1 MYAPYASSLYVLDGV
16 VMMSDRIVIPAALR
30 RTIVSILHAAHQSID
45 RMKARASDSVFW
57 PGLIADITKIRL
69 ECSECNK
76 IAKSNPQTPPYP
88 PTEPE
93 FPFQQLAADYFQM
106 GGINYVVVVDR
117 YSHWPM
123 VFRAEHGAIG
133 LIKSLREVFT
143 TFGVAE
149 ELASDGAKEFTADIT
164 LKFLSDWGVRHRLSS
179 VAYPHSNCRAELGVK
194 QVKRILA
201 GNLNASGSLDVDS
214 FQRAM
219 LSYRNTK
226 DPVTKFSPALA
237 VFGRQVRDGLP
248 ILKGK
253 YNPHETW
260 KELLDHREKAMA
272 KRHVAMHEAWNEHT
286 KKLLPL
292 KMGDRVFVQN
302 QTGNHPRRWERTGII
317 VEVKDFDQYS
327 VRIDGTG
334 RHTLRNR
341 KFLRLF
347 KAINRDNTT
356 HQHTDVQTTDCVP
369 AQSPIPPEPSDTPV
383 VNNEQSQPHVDA
395 PNSSTHVPDHDQEG
409 NIMETPDD
417 PGACVS
423 PPKKV
428 NPSPPPPT
436 VHTPEDETHPNQTL
450 PPTTGQPSQRPQRI
464 KKPNPKYSSEEYDL
478 SCIITTTPLQFMSV
492 TKVSV

>member
-1 MYAPYASSLYVLDGV
+1 M
-16 VMMSDRIVIPAALR
+16 
-30 RTIVSILHAAHQSID
+30 
-45 RMKARASDSVFW
+45 
-57 PGLIADITKIRL
+57 
-69 ECSECNK
+69 
-76 IAKSNPQTPPYP
+76 
-88 PTEPE
+88 
-93 FPFQQLAADYFQM
+93 
-106 GGINYVVVVDR
+106 VVVDR

-123 VFRAEHGAIG
+123 VFRAEHGAKG
-133 LIKSLREVFT
+133 LIKALREVFT

-201 GNLNASGSLDVDS
+201 GNVNESGSLDVDS

-248 ILKGK
+248 ILQGK

-292 KMGDRVFVQN
+292 KTGDRVFVQN

-334 RHTLRNR
+334 RITLRNR

-347 KAINRDNTT
+347 KTINRNNTT
-356 HQHTDVQTTDCVP
+356 HQYTDVQTTDRRP
-369 AQSPIPPEPSDTPV
+369 AQSPIPPAPSDTPV
-383 VNNEQSQPHVDA
+383 VLNDQSQPRVDV
-395 PNSSTHVPDHDQEG
+395 PNGSTCVPDHAQDE
-409 NIMETPDD
+409 NIMETFGDD
-417 PGACVS
+417 QSACVS
-423 PPKKV
+423 PPKEA
-428 NPSPPPPT
+428 NLSPSPPI
-436 VHTPEDETHPNQTL
+436 VHTPADGHQPDQTL

-464 KKPNPKYSSEEYDL
+464 KKPNPKYSSEVYDL
-478 SCIITTTPLQFMSV
+478 SYIVKKTPLQFMSV